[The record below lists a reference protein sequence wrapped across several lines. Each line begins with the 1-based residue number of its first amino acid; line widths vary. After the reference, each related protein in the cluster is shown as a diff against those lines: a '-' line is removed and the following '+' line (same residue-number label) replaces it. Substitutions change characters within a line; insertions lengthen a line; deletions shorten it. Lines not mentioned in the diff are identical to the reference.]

1 MAEATLTHSCV
12 QGNTFF
18 VNSVQG
24 ALMILIYACFFIAG
38 TLSPN
43 KLVTRNTLYKVT
55 HTYK

>member
-1 MAEATLTHSCV
+1 MAKATLTHNSV

-24 ALMILIYACFFIAG
+24 ALILIYACFFIAG